1 MEWVEISGNT
11 ILEQVSIHPQTQSV
25 TTRLSHALL
34 PGKPKVLNLL
44 TVLIRSD
51 LRIRYDLS
59 EEI

>member
-1 MEWVEISGNT
+1 MGWVVISANT
-11 ILEQVSIHPQTQSV
+11 IVGQVNIHPQTQSV
-25 TTRLSHALL
+25 TSRLSHALL

-51 LRIRYDLS
+51 LRIGFDLS